1 MFLSRISLLAKFY
14 YIIELLSRTMSL
26 FDVEF
31 YDFNVHLI
39 PESQDSL
46 IIFASEA
53 KRYGYSG
60 IAIINAKL
68 DKVENIPLSFSIYR
82 AVEISYKPSKL
93 RDEIKKYRGSAEI
106 LIARGGDEEFNRAA
120 VETAG
125 LDILLQPAKF
135 NHVLAKAAYDN
146 SVAIS
151 FNVGSIIR
159 LRGEAR
165 IRELRTMRMNLKYS
179 RKYGLAMLLTGAP
192 SSRYDIRSPREM
204 AALASLFGMTEEE
217 AVGAMSAVPLDIL
230 RKKSP
235 DYIQEGIEI
244 I

>member
-1 MFLSRISLLAKFY
+1 
-14 YIIELLSRTMSL
+14 MSL

-39 PESQDSL
+39 PESQNSL
-46 IIFASEA
+46 ITFASEA

-60 IAIINAKL
+60 IAVINTKL
-68 DKVENIPLSFSIYR
+68 DKVENMPLGFSIYR
-82 AVEISYKPSKL
+82 AVEISCKYSKL
-93 RDEIKKYRGSAEI
+93 RDEIKKHRGGAEI
-106 LIARGGDEEFNRAA
+106 LIARGGDEEFNRTA
-120 VETAG
+120 VETVG

-146 SVAIS
+146 SICIG
-151 FNVGSIIR
+151 FNLGSLIR

-165 IRELRTMRMNLKYS
+165 IRELRTMRMNLKYA
-179 RKYGLAMLLTGAP
+179 RKYGLAILLTCTP

-204 AALASLFGMTEEE
+204 AALAGLFGMMEGE
-217 AVGAMSAVPLDIL
+217 AVMAMSTVPIDIL
-230 RKKSP
+230 RRKSP
-235 DYIQEGIEI
+235 NYIQEGIEI

>member
-14 YIIELLSRTMSL
+14 YMIELLSRTMSL
-26 FDVEF
+26 FDVRF

-60 IAIINAKL
+60 IAIVNSKL
-68 DKVENIPLSFSIYR
+68 DSVENIPANFSVYR
-82 AVEISYKPSKL
+82 SVEISSKHSKL
-93 RDEIKKYRGSAEI
+93 RDEIKKFRGSAEI

-146 SVAIS
+146 SVAIG
-151 FNVGSIIR
+151 FNAGSIIR

-165 IRELRTMRMNLKYS
+165 IRELRMMRTNLKYT
-179 RKYGLAMLLTGAP
+179 RKYGLAMLLTGTP

-217 AVGAMSAVPLDIL
+217 AVGSMSAAPLDIL
-230 RKKSP
+230 RRKSP

>member
-1 MFLSRISLLAKFY
+1 
-14 YIIELLSRTMSL
+14 MSL
-26 FDVEF
+26 FDARF
-31 YDFNVHLI
+31 YDFNVHLAQD
-39 PESQDSL
+39 SQDSL
-46 IIFASEA
+46 AMFTSEA

-60 IAIINAKL
+60 IAILNSKTG
-68 DKVENIPLSFSIYR
+68 KPGNIPENFSIHS
-82 AVEISYKPSKL
+82 AVEVSCKPSKL
-93 RDEIKKYRGSAEI
+93 KDEIKKFRESKEI
-106 LIARGGDEEFNRAA
+106 LIARGGDEEFNRTA

-146 SVAIS
+146 SVAIG
-151 FNVGSIIR
+151 FNAGSIIR

-165 IRELRTMRMNLKYS
+165 IRELRTMKTNLKYT
-179 RKYGLAMLLTGAP
+179 RKYGLAMLLTGTP
-192 SSRYDIRSPREM
+192 SSQYDIRSPREM

-217 AVGAMSAVPLDIL
+217 AVRAMSTAPLDIL
-230 RKKSP
+230 RRKSP

>member
-1 MFLSRISLLAKFY
+1 
-14 YIIELLSRTMSL
+14 MSL

-60 IAIINAKL
+60 IAVVNSKL
-68 DKVENIPLSFSIYR
+68 DEAENILLGFSIHS
-82 AVEISYKPSKL
+82 AIEISCKPSKI

-146 SVAIS
+146 SIGIG
-151 FNVGSIIR
+151 FNLGSLIR
-159 LRGEAR
+159 LRGEVR
-165 IRELRTMRMNLKYS
+165 IRELKMMRMNLKYA
-179 RKYGLAMLLTGAP
+179 RKYGLAMLLTCTP

-217 AVGAMSAVPLDIL
+217 AVGAMSAAPLDIL
-230 RKKSP
+230 RRKSP

>member
-1 MFLSRISLLAKFY
+1 
-14 YIIELLSRTMSL
+14 MSL
-26 FDVEF
+26 FDARF
-31 YDFNVHLI
+31 YDFNVHLV
-39 PESQDSL
+39 PDSQDSL
-46 IIFASEA
+46 AMFASEA
-53 KRYGYSG
+53 KKYGYSG
-60 IAIINAKL
+60 IAILNSKTGNPG
-68 DKVENIPLSFSIYR
+68 NIPENFSVHS
-82 AVEISYKPSKL
+82 AVEVSCKPSKI
-93 RDEIKKYRGSAEI
+93 RDEIKRYRGSAEI
-106 LIARGGDEEFNRAA
+106 LVARGGDEEFNRAA

-146 SVAIS
+146 SIAIG
-151 FNVGSIIR
+151 FNLGSLIR

-165 IRELRTMRMNLKYS
+165 IRELRTMRANLKYA

-204 AALASLFGMTEEE
+204 AALASLFGMTGEE
-217 AVGAMSAVPLDIL
+217 AVGAMSAAPLDIL
-230 RKKSP
+230 RRKSP

>member
-1 MFLSRISLLAKFY
+1 
-14 YIIELLSRTMSL
+14 MSL

-46 IIFASEA
+46 ITFASEF

-68 DKVENIPLSFSIYR
+68 DKMENIPLGFSIYH
-82 AVEISYKPSKL
+82 AVEISCKPSKL
-93 RDEIKKYRGSAEI
+93 RDEIKKHRGGAGI
-106 LIARGGDEEFNRAA
+106 LIARGGDEEFNRTA
-120 VETAG
+120 VETPG

-146 SVAIS
+146 SIGIG
-151 FNVGSIIR
+151 FNLGSLIR

-165 IRELRTMRMNLKYS
+165 IRELRTMRMNLKYA
-179 RKYGLAMLLTGAP
+179 RKYGLAVLLTGTP
-192 SSRYDIRSPREM
+192 SSLYDIRSPREM

-217 AVGAMSAVPLDIL
+217 AVEAMSTVPLDIL
-230 RKKSP
+230 RRKSP

>member
-1 MFLSRISLLAKFY
+1 
-14 YIIELLSRTMSL
+14 MSL
-26 FDVEF
+26 FDAKF
-31 YDFNVHLI
+31 YDFNVHLA
-39 PESQDSL
+39 PDSQDSL
-46 IIFASEA
+46 ITFAYEA

-60 IAIINAKL
+60 IAIPNSKTG
-68 DKVENIPLSFSIYR
+68 KPGNIPENFSVHNTI
-82 AVEISYKPSKL
+82 EISCTPSKL

-135 NHVLAKAAYDN
+135 NHILAKAAYDN
-146 SVAIS
+146 SIAIG
-151 FNVGSIIR
+151 FNLGSIIR

-165 IRELRTMRMNLKYS
+165 IRELRTMRTNLRYA
-179 RKYGLAMLLTGAP
+179 RKYGLPMLLTGTP

-204 AALASLFGMTEEE
+204 AALACLFGMTERE
-217 AVGAMSAVPLDIL
+217 AVGAMSTVPLDIL
-230 RKKSP
+230 RRKSQ

-244 I
+244 V